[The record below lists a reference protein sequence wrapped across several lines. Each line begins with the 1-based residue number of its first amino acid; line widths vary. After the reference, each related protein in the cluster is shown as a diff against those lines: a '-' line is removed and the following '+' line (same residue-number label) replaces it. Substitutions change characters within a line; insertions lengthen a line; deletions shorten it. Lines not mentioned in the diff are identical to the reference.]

1 MSVDADPTSSGFN
14 SYLSVEE
21 ADALADAELH
31 TDNWSC
37 ALSPTA
43 KGQALVMCTGL
54 LDTYVEWF
62 GVATESNQNLGWP
75 RRHVRVP
82 NRALNEYFDATVV
95 PDLIKLATFRYAS
108 VLVAENILADQETGL
123 TGLGV
128 GSINLRFSRIDRKA
142 PVPRIVRDMLR
153 DVGYVRVGTG
163 YAKLV
168 RT

>member
-1 MSVDADPTSSGFN
+1 MSVDADPTSPGFN
-14 SYLSVEE
+14 SYVSEAD
-21 ADALADAELH
+21 ADALAALDLH
-31 TDNWSC
+31 TDNWDGASS
-37 ALSPTA
+37 AV
-43 KGQALVMCTGL
+43 KEQALIMCTGL